1 MNTIDTSDDLII
13 DPSTIS
19 AVPGCINGLSEVDY
33 LLGAVTI
40 VEREYASANL
50 RLDVKR
56 LVDGAER
63 LDNLKNCLIN
73 VLRRGA

>member
-19 AVPGCINGLSEVDY
+19 AVPGCINGLSEVEY
-33 LLGAVTI
+33 LLGAITI
-40 VEREYASANL
+40 VERETESANL
-50 RLDVKR
+50 RNDTDR
-56 LVDGAER
+56 LIDGMR
-63 LDNLKNCLIN
+63 RTTNLKNCLIN